1 MTPTVS
7 NFPTEKLPIVVEWFR
22 GTESDTESSSFFFFK
37 FSDAYVGGD
46 YSSRISNIKT
56 T

>member
-22 GTESDTESSSFFFFK
+22 GTESDTESSSFFFFLN
-37 FSDAYVGGD
+37 SPMLMWVE
-46 YSSRISNIKT
+46 T
-56 T
+56 TVQG